1 MVTKLFAGM
10 DLPLFVKWKPS
21 SQRWLVVICW
31 WYMNSKSFLKHR
43 FFNSLLIFSMSIDVL
58 SDGSIDDT
66 NTLLIL
72 WFLHEL
78 AIFRISSGNKRISI
92 KRYSILRSFSWI
104 ANYDFV
110 EEEITNYYRE
120 NFKTAGNLKI
130 IQISSGGG
138 VINNEISHLGIP
150 WNFPSK
156 RS

>member
-1 MVTKLFAGM
+1 METKLFASM
-10 DLPLFVKWKPS
+10 DLTLFVKWTPS

-31 WYMNSKSFLKHR
+31 WYIWTHSYVYWCSKRRKYR
-43 FFNSLLIFSMSIDVL
+43 WY
-58 SDGSIDDT
+58 T

-110 EEEITNYYRE
+110 EKEITNYYRE